1 MNSLTQYIIH
11 TPMDQLPTTHI
22 LTKEE
27 QTFVKSLDEKH
38 KELHKLA
45 VECLQTSYKP
55 EWSYMWAE
63 KAKAKK

>member
-1 MNSLTQYIIH
+1 
-11 TPMDQLPTTHI
+11 MDQLPTTHI

-55 EWSYMWAE
+55 EWSYMWTE